1 MAILPFAMIKKD
13 KVLVVAALLAGV
25 FFYLEHA
32 ILAEGQLAAW
42 AAFAVLMGAIISLS
56 MRVAKHAEVLA
67 HRLGEPYGTMILTFA
82 AVLVEVI
89 MLVII
94 MLNSDVPTMA
104 RDTVYSAVM
113 LDINGILGLAAIIG
127 GIRHGEQAYNLDS
140 SNAYMAML
148 FVAIGISMFVPEFI
162 PVASWRAYSV
172 FTVLI
177 ILVLYFAFLRIQ
189 TVEHRGFFEY
199 DYEEVQDEHEKSSSA
214 TQYHVA
220 ALSLSVVMIGVLSE
234 LLAVFMEEGM
244 RGSGLPLA
252 IPAVLVAT
260 VSAGP
265 EILTAMRAALGD
277 RMQTVINIALGASL
291 ATVLLTVPVIEGIA
305 LVTGQRIE
313 MAMTPIQTAMTVL
326 TLLAAFIS
334 LHDGETNVM
343 EGMVHFALFMTF
355 LVLVFL
361 A

>member
-1 MAILPFAMIKKD
+1 MSKSSLSMMKKD
-13 KVLVVAALLAGV
+13 KTLFVAALLAGI
-25 FFYLEHA
+25 FFYLEHS
-32 ILAEGQLAAW
+32 ILALGQTAAW
-42 AAFAVLMGAIISLS
+42 AAFGVLMVAIIALS
-56 MRVAKHAEVLA
+56 MRVASHAEVLA
-67 HRLGEPYGTMILTFA
+67 HRLGEPYGTMILTFS

-94 MLNSDVPTMA
+94 MLNSDAPTMA

-113 LDINGILGLAAIIG
+113 IDINGILGLAAIIG
-127 GIRHGEQAYNLDS
+127 GIRHGEQAYNLEG

-148 FVAIGISMFVPEFI
+148 FVAIGIAMFVPEFI
-162 PVASWRAYSV
+162 PAQSLRAYSI
-172 FTVLI
+172 FTVFV
-177 ILVLYFAFLRIQ
+177 ILVLYVAFLRIQ

-199 DYEEVQDEHEKSSSA
+199 DYEQTHDDADSSA
-214 TQYHVA
+214 RATFYHVIV
-220 ALSLSVVMIGVLSE
+220 LSLSVVMIGVLAE
-234 LLAVFMEEGM
+234 LLAVFMELGM

-260 VSAGP
+260 VSASP
-265 EILTAMRAALGD
+265 EIMTALRAARAD

-291 ATVLLTVPVIEGIA
+291 ATVLLTIPVIEGIA
-305 LVTGQRIE
+305 LLTGQHIE
-313 MAMTPIQTAMTVL
+313 MAMTPIQTAMTML

-334 LHDGETNVM
+334 LHDGQTNVL

-355 LVLVFL
+355 IALVFL

>member
-1 MAILPFAMIKKD
+1 MGNLPFAMFKKD
-13 KVLVVAALLAGV
+13 KTVVVAAFLAGI

-32 ILAEGQLAAW
+32 ILAAGQSAAW
-42 AAFAVLMGAIISLS
+42 VAFSVLMVAIVALS
-56 MRVAKHAEVLA
+56 MRVASHAEVLA

-104 RDTVYSAVM
+104 RDTVFSAVM
-113 LDINGILGLAAIIG
+113 IDINGILGLAAIIG

-140 SNAYMAML
+140 SNTYMGML

-162 PVASWRAYSV
+162 PAQSWRAYSA
-172 FTVLI
+172 FTVFV

-199 DYEEVQDEHEKSSSA
+199 DYEEVHDAADTSSRA
-214 TQYHVA
+214 TLYHVV
-220 ALSLSVVMIGVLSE
+220 ALAVSVVMIGVLSE

-260 VSAGP
+260 VSAAP

-291 ATVLLTVPVIEGIA
+291 ATVLLTIPVIEGIA
-305 LVTGQRIE
+305 LMTGQRIE
-313 MAMTPIQTAMTVL
+313 MAMTPIQTAMTML

-334 LHDGETNVM
+334 LHDGETNVL

-355 LVLVFL
+355 IALVFL